1 MPRKKVIH
9 IVDEHVHILL
19 IESGKISL
27 DKRGLCV
34 YTTTSAQRL
43 RPLSVVPEGFGLKV
57 PFLDATESLGCMRS
71 ARARPDSSGQR
82 SAIHRPDEET

>member
-1 MPRKKVIH
+1 M
-9 IVDEHVHILL
+9 DENVHILL
-19 IESGKISL
+19 IESGKICL
-27 DKRGLCV
+27 DKRGLCA

-43 RPLSVVPEGFGLKV
+43 RPLSVVPEGFGLKA